1 MFELT
6 IAWRHISSSFRMM
19 LFSVLA
25 VALAVMVI
33 AVMMGMMEGY
43 REEIIS
49 NTVENSPYL
58 IVESKKGEDY
68 IHLYRTLSDRIWDY
82 PGVEAVS
89 PRLKGM
95 AAAKYRDQVRGVSII
110 GVNPMLEDPL
120 LDVQSDLIWGN
131 FSDLA
136 YKQNSVVVGTKL
148 AEDLK
153 LRPGEGFY
161 LIRKGVS
168 LKVTP
173 AGYIQTGTAAD
184 ESLIYILLETAQRLM
199 GGGDV
204 VSEIGIRTS
213 ELYAAPAIA
222 SELNLQSS
230 YRAQSWMDK
239 SRDLLNLLETQKVF
253 IYLFYV
259 LIFVIAGFVVVN
271 TMIMAVSRRTREI
284 GILMAMG
291 ADRISI
297 VKIFVA
303 ESLILGPPSAF
314 LGCILAYIIAMLIET
329 FPLEVPSEIY
339 AVSRMTLVLSPEIF
353 AYAAAFALLVDL
365 AAGLYPAYKASRM
378 DPVEA
383 IASV

>member
-1 MFELT
+1 
-6 IAWRHISSSFRMM
+6 
-19 LFSVLA
+19 
-25 VALAVMVI
+25 
-33 AVMMGMMEGY
+33 
-43 REEIIS
+43 
-49 NTVENSPYL
+49 
-58 IVESKKGEDY
+58 
-68 IHLYRTLSDRIWDY
+68 
-82 PGVEAVS
+82 
-89 PRLKGM
+89 
-95 AAAKYRDQVRGVSII
+95 VRGVSII
-110 GVNPMLEDPL
+110 GVNQMLEDPL

-199 GGGDV
+199 GEGDV

>member
-6 IAWRHISSSFRMM
+6 IAWRHITSSLRLM
-19 LFSVLA
+19 LFSILA

-43 REEIIS
+43 RDEIIS
-49 NTVENSPYL
+49 NTVENNPYL
-58 IVESKKGEDY
+58 TVEPKKGEDY
-68 IHLYRTLSDRIWDY
+68 IHLYRTLSGMIWNY
-82 PGVEAVS
+82 PEVQAVS
-89 PRLKGM
+89 PRLMGM

-110 GVNPMLEDPL
+110 GVDPLLEDPL

-131 FSDLA
+131 FSDLTI
-136 YKQNSVVVGTKL
+136 KKNSAIVGSKL

-153 LRPGEGFY
+153 LRPGDGFY
-161 LIRKGVS
+161 LVRKGVS

-173 AGYIQTGTAAD
+173 AGYIRTGTEAD
-184 ESLIYILLETAQRLM
+184 KSLVYLPLETAQKLM
-199 GGGDV
+199 EEGDV

-213 ELYAAPAIA
+213 DLYAAPVIA
-222 SELNLQSS
+222 SRLNSRS
-230 YRAQSWMDK
+230 NYKAQSWQDR
-239 SRDLLNLLETQKVF
+239 SRDLLNLLETQKMF

-291 ADRISI
+291 ADRLSI

-314 LGCILAYIIAMLIET
+314 VGCLLAYIVAKLIEA
-329 FPLEVPSEIY
+329 FPLEVPSEVY

-353 AYAAAFALLVDL
+353 IYAAAFALLVDL

>member
-6 IAWRHISSSFRMM
+6 IAWRHITSSLRMM
-19 LFSVLA
+19 LFSILA

-33 AVMMGMMEGY
+33 AVMMGIMEGY

-58 IVESKKGEDY
+58 TVEPKKGEDY
-68 IHLYRTLSDRIWDY
+68 IHLYRTLSSMIWGY
-82 PGVEAVS
+82 SEVEAVS
-89 PRLKGM
+89 PRLMGM

-110 GVNPMLEDPL
+110 GVDPLLEDPL
-120 LDVQSDLIWGN
+120 MGVQSDLVGGN

-136 YKQNSVVVGTKL
+136 FKKNSAVVGTKL

-153 LRPGEGFY
+153 LKPGDGFS

-173 AGYIQTGTAAD
+173 AGYIQTGTEAD
-184 ESLIYILLETAQRLM
+184 KSLVYLPRETAQRLM
-199 GGGDV
+199 GEGDV

-213 ELYAAPAIA
+213 ELYEAPAIA
-222 SELNLQSS
+222 SGLNLQSS
-230 YRAQSWMDK
+230 YRAQSWQDR

-253 IYLFYV
+253 IYLSYV

-291 ADRISI
+291 AEGISI

-314 LGCILAYIIAMLIET
+314 LGGLLAYLVAKLIEA

-339 AVSRMTLVLSPEIF
+339 AVSRITLILSPEIF
-353 AYAAAFALLVDL
+353 AYAAVFALIVDL
-365 AAGLYPAYKASRM
+365 TAGLYPAYKASRM
-378 DPVEA
+378 DPVGA